1 MTGTVYLV
9 GAGPGDPGLITVKG
23 LEAIKKAD
31 VIVYDRLV
39 SPLLLKHARP
49 DAERINVGK
58 LPDRYTLKQEEINEL
73 LVKKAKEGKTVVRLK
88 GGDPFI
94 FGRGGEEAERCVE
107 EGVPFE
113 VVPGITSAIAVP
125 AYAGIPVTHR
135 DFISSFAIVS
145 GNERTESSINWG
157 KLATATETIVFLMNV
172 ANLPFIAEQ
181 LMKHGRSPG
190 TPVAIIRSGTLIEQE
205 TLTGTLK
212 DIVQKV
218 EEARFDSPAILIVG
232 EVVRLRDTLSW
243 FEKKPLFGKRVLVTR
258 ALSQSRVLS
267 EKIQELGGEP
277 LEFPVIR
284 IVRPKRQDLL
294 DEALLQLKRYDWV
307 IFTSANGVKF
317 FFERLKE
324 LKLDIRTMHKAR
336 IAAIGPKT
344 AETLEEKGLI
354 VEALPDEYK
363 AEALVEH
370 LRPLVKAGEEVLLPR
385 ANIARKV
392 LADELVKMGLRV
404 TEVDAYDTEI
414 GAEDVSEVLRLLED
428 GALHVITFT
437 SSSTVRNF
445 VEAVRTV
452 REDVEALLEKTK
464 VVCIGPITAG
474 TARELGVRVDA
485 VADTYTI
492 DGLVEAIRRLP

>member
-1 MTGTVYLV
+1 
-9 GAGPGDPGLITVKG
+9 
-23 LEAIKKAD
+23 
-31 VIVYDRLV
+31 
-39 SPLLLKHARP
+39 
-49 DAERINVGK
+49 
-58 LPDRYTLKQEEINEL
+58 
-73 LVKKAKEGKTVVRLK
+73 
-88 GGDPFI
+88 
-94 FGRGGEEAERCVE
+94 
-107 EGVPFE
+107 
-113 VVPGITSAIAVP
+113 
-125 AYAGIPVTHR
+125 
-135 DFISSFAIVS
+135 VS

-205 TLTGTLK
+205 SLTGTLK

>member
-23 LEAIKKAD
+23 MEAIKKAD